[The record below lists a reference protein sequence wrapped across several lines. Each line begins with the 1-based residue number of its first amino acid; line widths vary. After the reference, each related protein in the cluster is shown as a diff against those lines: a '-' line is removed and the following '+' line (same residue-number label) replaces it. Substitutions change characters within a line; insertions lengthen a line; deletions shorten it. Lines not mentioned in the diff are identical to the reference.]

1 MCAQN
6 VHGKISSVKVT
17 LNRLHYLYYMAF
29 KMMKQSQ
36 IWGLQ
41 RAGII
46 CLNTYL
52 IFSLN
57 FVAIFAHGSPDRISD
72 NIHSSNRQ
80 RYRDRHH
87 NYSNKGGSDQA
98 GSSAQGN
105 NVNIWKSQSP
115 SGYNHRT
122 GTPSSYSFN
131 SQNVGRS
138 DP

>member
-1 MCAQN
+1 
-6 VHGKISSVKVT
+6 
-17 LNRLHYLYYMAF
+17 
-29 KMMKQSQ
+29 MKQST
-36 IWGLQ
+36 IWGFH

-87 NYSNKGGSDQA
+87 NYSNKGGSDPVSLIGKGTFTKQYIFTFYLD
-98 GSSAQGN
+98 SMLLEN
-105 NVNIWKSQSP
+105 NCV
-115 SGYNHRT
+115 
-122 GTPSSYSFN
+122 
-131 SQNVGRS
+131 
-138 DP
+138 